1 GFGHRCLPF
10 SRFIHGQGL
19 LGHQTVIRY
28 LLRLPLPTPPAA
40 LRARVSAHPVPV
52 ALVGECSMPRPW
64 HTPLMTKRAGPPRR
78 RRNQREEAM
87 ITRVL
92 VTFVVAALGIYAFWD
107 DAMGQGHVLNPFGIL
122 FLLLAALIWFGWGPI
137 RESFKSV
144 KEESDIPISRL
155 GSTIIKGMTG
165 LKRGPGRRR
174 SDS

>member
-1 GFGHRCLPF
+1 MAGGESSRCELLAAGW
-10 SRFIHGQGL
+10 SNASHAARCVARQGVL
-19 LGHQTVIRY
+19 
-28 LLRLPLPTPPAA
+28 
-40 LRARVSAHPVPV
+40 SHPVPV
-52 ALVGECSMPRPW
+52 ALVGECSMPVMCEPEHGILRSWRSAQAHPE
-64 HTPLMTKRAGPPRR
+64 TPK
-78 RRNQREEAM
+78 QREEAM

-92 VTFVVAALGIYAFWD
+92 ATFVVVAFGIYAFWG

-137 RESFKSV
+137 CEGFKSI
-144 KEESDIPISRL
+144 KDESDIPISRL

>member
-1 GFGHRCLPF
+1 M
-10 SRFIHGQGL
+10 
-19 LGHQTVIRY
+19 
-28 LLRLPLPTPPAA
+28 AK
-40 LRARVSAHPVPV
+40 RAQAHP
-52 ALVGECSMPRPW
+52 E
-64 HTPLMTKRAGPPRR
+64 PPK
-78 RRNQREEAM
+78 QREEAM

-92 VTFVVAALGIYAFWD
+92 ATFVVVALGIYAFRG

-137 RESFKSV
+137 CEGFKSI
-144 KEESDIPISRL
+144 KDESDIPISRL